1 MLGRFVVPV
10 ELRLHVTLRHES
22 YLLIVAHNSKQ
33 TLEANFVVKGASQ
46 DPQVSF
52 DGLALVFG

>member
-1 MLGRFVVPV
+1 MPV

-33 TLEANFVVKGASQ
+33 TLEANFVVEGAPQ